1 MIAVVWRPPSMVR
14 RPSAIIIPIVVSS
27 RRRARPVAIP
37 GWRAIAPPVVHAAG
51 AQTTAAAVA
60 VATLA
65 AETLRKSLHADKTRR
80 QTTRAA
86 RARIACIFEARS
98 RPGLTCAACTMQP
111 AAEQEVLPSPRL
123 PGGILKKRPRASCSE
138 AEDALNRRG
147 LRVKIGPSE
156 TRCIPPYTEGEK
168 LLLFYTEDHFV
179 SFEED
184 RNRKPGRAPR
194 KRGSRRWLSAAG
206 RRAAATDARAALAA
220 LEYGFTCNDENS
232 PPPLQQGG
240 GRRSIAAEGAMG
252 AVEQQQEEDHEQEH
266 AVEEVAAEAAVA
278 VAANV
283 EEVAA
288 EVAAEEEEAPPTRL
302 PERDGSGDAA
312 SSASSV
318 DACPRVEPRSADAPQ
333 AERRDARPPAVMP
346 SSIEELK
353 RQIQEV
359 ARSRRAR
366 LGGAMVDLLSRP

>member
-1 MIAVVWRPPSMVR
+1 MPTRHDDKNHS
-14 RPSAIIIPIVVSS
+14 
-27 RRRARPVAIP
+27 RARAH
-37 GWRAIAPPVVHAAG
+37 RMH
-51 AQTTAAAVA
+51 
-60 VATLA
+60 
-65 AETLRKSLHADKTRR
+65 
-80 QTTRAA
+80 
-86 RARIACIFEARS
+86 FEAGS
-98 RPGLTCAACTMQP
+98 RPGLTCAACPMLEQP

-232 PPPLQQGG
+232 PPPL
-240 GRRSIAAEGAMG
+240 
-252 AVEQQQEEDHEQEH
+252 
-266 AVEEVAAEAAVA
+266 
-278 VAANV
+278 
-283 EEVAA
+283 
-288 EVAAEEEEAPPTRL
+288 
-302 PERDGSGDAA
+302 
-312 SSASSV
+312 
-318 DACPRVEPRSADAPQ
+318 
-333 AERRDARPPAVMP
+333 
-346 SSIEELK
+346 
-353 RQIQEV
+353 
-359 ARSRRAR
+359 
-366 LGGAMVDLLSRP
+366 